1 MNAVLQIPTR
11 DARAIDDI
19 CRDLRAGHGSI
30 VPFAVGLAGPV
41 LEVAAPKGVRRM
53 GLLCV
58 APVPTLKLWPASGF
72 PLAVAAANRA
82 FPAALDKLGE
92 SAAPLVGDDLPA
104 LLALLAAVR
113 DLTAGM
119 RLPIPRV
126 GSAVT
131 STGRACHIAWA
142 SALPLGD
149 VQAAFLKSV
158 A

>member
-1 MNAVLQIPTR
+1 MNAEILIPTR
-11 DARAIDDI
+11 NAGAIDDI

-30 VPFAVGLAGPV
+30 VPFGEGLAGPI

-58 APVPTLKLWPASGF
+58 ATVPTLRLWPTRGF
-72 PLAVAAANRA
+72 PIAVAAANRG

-92 SAAPLVGDDLPA
+92 SATPLVGDDLPA

-119 RLPIPRV
+119 RLPIPKV
-126 GSAVT
+126 GSVVT
-131 STGRACHIAWA
+131 SAGRACHIAWA